1 MIKIM
6 LMGSFCERVRE
17 DLPAIPN
24 IEIVFEQEF
33 KLPQN
38 ALPALLVMEFSGEY
52 QTVLNSL
59 NKIPLARR
67 PVLIAIIPAEDAQL
81 LRQAMHAGA
90 RDYLVQPLD
99 VLNLQTMIEAFLR
112 ESGNYKQQTPGR
124 ATAIIS
130 ATSNADSAFITANL
144 AQITAEKAKQTA
156 MVIDLDLQ
164 FSSLPVI
171 LDVEPERSLLQA
183 IEVIDTLDE
192 VALNAYLTSHES
204 GLKVLCSLVDDIALP
219 GEISAD
225 SIHHVVT
232 IAGNVSQNLFINL
245 PHIIDPLSSQV
256 IDDVDHIVICIEQS
270 FPSMNFAKGLLNVLL
285 NELDVPA
292 QKIILLVNRYRDK
305 HKILVP
311 EIEKTIG
318 LKPTII
324 VPSDS
329 IALRD
334 AERYGLLLS
343 ETASQTQAYKSLI
356 GLAEQLS
363 ETRFTTAQKGLINRL
378 MARIEGK
385 AA

>member
-1 MIKIM
+1 MTKVVLI
-6 LMGSFCERVRE
+6 GDFCEKAQE
-17 DLPAIPN
+17 NLLAIPN
-24 IEIVFEQEF
+24 VEIIFEQTF
-33 KLPQN
+33 KLPLN
-38 ALPALLVMEFSGEY
+38 TLPELLVLEFSGEY

-59 NKIPLARR
+59 NKISPERR

-90 RDYLVQPLD
+90 RDYLVLPLD
-99 VLNLQTMIEAFLR
+99 VLNLQTMVESFLR
-112 ESGNYKQQTPGR
+112 ESGNHKPRSPGKV
-124 ATAIIS
+124 TAVIS

-144 AQITAEKAKQTA
+144 AQITAERAKQSV
-156 MVIDLDLQ
+156 MVLDLDLQ

-183 IEVIDTLDE
+183 MEVIETLDE
-192 VALNAYLTSHES
+192 VALNAYLTNHES

-225 SIHHVVT
+225 SIHQVIT
-232 IAGNVSQNLFINL
+232 IAGHVSQNLFINL

-256 IDDVDHIVICIEQS
+256 VDDADQIIICIEQS
-270 FPSMNFAKGLLNVLL
+270 FPSMNFAKGLLNILL

-292 QKIILLVNRYRDK
+292 QKIILLVNRFRNK
-305 HKILVP
+305 HKILQP

-329 IALRD
+329 RALRD

-343 ETASQTQAYKSLI
+343 ETANQTQAYKSLI
-356 GLAEQLS
+356 QLAERLS
-363 ETRFTTAQKGLINRL
+363 GTRFAVHKSLLNRI
-378 MARIEGK
+378 MDRIEGK

>member
-1 MIKIM
+1 MTKVVLI
-6 LMGSFCERVRE
+6 GDFCEKAQE
-17 DLPAIPN
+17 NLLAIPN
-24 IEIVFEQEF
+24 VEIIFEQTF
-33 KLPQN
+33 KLPLN
-38 ALPALLVMEFSGEY
+38 TLPELLVLEFSGEY
-52 QTVLNSL
+52 QIVLNSL
-59 NKIPLARR
+59 NKISPERR

-99 VLNLQTMIEAFLR
+99 VLNLQTMVESFLR
-112 ESGNYKQQTPGR
+112 ESGNHKPRSPGKV
-124 ATAIIS
+124 TAVIS

-144 AQITAEKAKQTA
+144 AQITAERAKQSV
-156 MVIDLDLQ
+156 MVLDLDLQ

-183 IEVIDTLDE
+183 MEVIETLDE
-192 VALNAYLTSHES
+192 VALNAYLTNHES

-225 SIHHVVT
+225 SIHQVIT
-232 IAGNVSQNLFINL
+232 IAGHVSQNLFINL

-256 IDDVDHIVICIEQS
+256 VDDADQIIICIEQS
-270 FPSMNFAKGLLNVLL
+270 FPSMNFAKGLLNILL

-292 QKIILLVNRYRDK
+292 QKIILLVNRFRNK
-305 HKILVP
+305 HKILQP

-329 IALRD
+329 
-334 AERYGLLLS
+334 
-343 ETASQTQAYKSLI
+343 
-356 GLAEQLS
+356 
-363 ETRFTTAQKGLINRL
+363 
-378 MARIEGK
+378 
-385 AA
+385 

>member
-1 MIKIM
+1 MKIM
-6 LMGSFCERVRE
+6 FMGRACEKAQE
-17 DLPAIPN
+17 SLLTIPGV
-24 IEIVFEQEF
+24 EIVFEHEF
-33 KLPQN
+33 RLPQN
-38 ALPALLVMEFSGEY
+38 ALPALLIMEFSGDY
-52 QTVLNSL
+52 QTVLSSL
-59 NKIPLARR
+59 SKIPSARR
-67 PVLIAIIPAEDAQL
+67 PVLIAVIPTEGVQL

-90 RDYLVQPLD
+90 SDYLVQPLD
-99 VLNLQTMIEAFLR
+99 VSNLQAMIETLLR
-112 ESGNYKQQTPGR
+112 ESGDYKQQAPGR

-144 AQITAEKAKQTA
+144 AQITAEKAKQTT
-156 MVIDLDLQ
+156 MVVDLDLQ

-183 IEVIDTLDE
+183 TEVIETLDE
-192 VALNAYLTSHES
+192 VALNAYLTNHES

-219 GEISAD
+219 GEISAEA
-225 SIHHVVT
+225 IHQVVT
-232 IAGNVSQNLFINL
+232 IAGHVSQNLFINL

-256 IDDVDHIVICIEQS
+256 VDDVDHIVICIEQS

-285 NELDVPA
+285 NELDVPT

-305 HKILVP
+305 HKILAA

-318 LKPTII
+318 LKPNII

-343 ETASQTQAYKSLI
+343 ETAGQTQAYKSLI

-363 ETRFTTAQKGLINRL
+363 EARFVAAHQGFINRF
-378 MARIEGK
+378 MARLEGK
-385 AA
+385 TA